1 MLHGKPSEVL
11 GRGAQRS
18 PFFVPHKKIYSV
30 SVRDQIN
37 DAGKRIDVF
46 DVHRAVQRYR
56 ERVRKGLEKK

>member
-1 MLHGKPSEVL
+1 MLHGKPSEVS
-11 GRGAQRS
+11 GRGAQRT

-30 SVRDQIN
+30 SVRDQI
-37 DAGKRIDVF
+37 DHALGMVSVF